1 MKFALLG
8 ADSDALALA
17 LAVARSH
24 EHQLVWAHELGEA
37 EAAVRAAAP
46 GVQIAEYWEGL
57 LDGSL
62 ADVVIVARAADQE
75 MRCEQLRKLAQA
87 QVPLIASHPAVDSML
102 VYYELDMIRQENH
115 TLLLAYTPD
124 RWHPAWR
131 QLSELVQGDDAPLG
145 TLEQVVIEH
154 AAAARDRWS
163 VLRHFVRDLES
174 ARLLCGDLTT
184 VAAMASTGVR
194 SSPEATNYGALSV
207 QMSGPSGVLV
217 RWSVAPAERRESAR
231 FHFICTRGKAALEAP
246 AGEPWR
252 LEVQHD
258 ADRPTQTFDAAEVA
272 VEALARLPDA
282 LAGDVPEELDWLF
295 ASRTMELA
303 DAVEHSIQR
312 GRSVDLHYET
322 PTEHATFKG
331 LMSGVG
337 CFLLLAG
344 LVVLVVATTAV
355 NAGVPLADYWPYLLL
370 AVLAAFLLL
379 QLLGF
384 VFPSSARRTE
394 PPELSKRS

>member
-8 ADSDALALA
+8 TDPDAFALAQ
-17 LAVARSH
+17 AVARSGQ
-24 EHQLVWAHELGEA
+24 HQLVWAHELGDG
-37 EAAVRAAAP
+37 EAAVRAVAP
-46 GVQIAEYWEGL
+46 GVQVAEHWEGL

-62 ADVVIVARAADQE
+62 AEVVIVARAVDQE
-75 MRCEQLRKLAQA
+75 LRAEQLRKLAQA
-87 QVPLIASHPAVDSML
+87 GVPLIASHPVVDSML

-115 TLLLAYTPD
+115 TLLLAYTPE
-124 RWHPAWR
+124 RWHPASR
-131 QLSELVQGDDAPLG
+131 QLRELVQGSGDALLG
-145 TLEQVVIEH
+145 PLEQVVIERSSS
-154 AAAARDRWS
+154 ARDRWP
-163 VLRHFVRDLES
+163 VIRHFVRDLEL
-174 ARLLCGDLTT
+174 ARPLCGDLTT

-194 SSPEATNYGALSV
+194 SSPDATNYGSLSV

-217 RWSVAPAERRESAR
+217 RWSVATAEGREAAR
-231 FHFICTRGKAALEAP
+231 FTFLCAAGKAVLDAP

-252 LEVQHD
+252 LEIQRN
-258 ADRPTQTFDAAEVA
+258 AQSGSQTFESTDVPAEV
-272 VEALARLPDA
+272 LARLPAA
-282 LAGDVPEELDWLF
+282 LAGEVPEELDWLS
-295 ASRTMELA
+295 AARTMELA
-303 DAVEHSIQR
+303 DAVEHSIER

-355 NAGVPLADYWPYLLL
+355 HAGVPLADYWPYLLL
-370 AVLAAFLLL
+370 AVLGVFLLL

-384 VFPSSARRTE
+384 VFPGNDRKSS
-394 PPELSKRS
+394 

>member
-1 MKFALLG
+1 MRFALLG
-8 ADSDALALA
+8 ADPDSLALA
-17 LAVARSH
+17 LAVARSR
-24 EHQLVWAHELGEA
+24 EHRLVWAYELGDA
-37 EAAVRAAAP
+37 EAVVRAAAP
-46 GVQIAEYWEGL
+46 GIDIAEHWEGL

-62 ADVVIVARAADQE
+62 ADVVMVAQAVDQQTC
-75 MRCEQLRKLAQA
+75 CEQLRKLAQA

-145 TLEQVVIEH
+145 ALEQVVIEH
-154 AAAARDRWS
+154 SVAARDRWS
-163 VLRHFVRDLES
+163 VLRHFARDMEL
-174 ARLLCGDLTT
+174 ARPLCGDLTT
-184 VAAMASTGVR
+184 VSAMASTGVR

-217 RWSVAPAERRESAR
+217 RWSVAPAEGRKSVR
-231 FHFICTRGKAALEAP
+231 FHFIGARGKAVLDAP
-246 AGEPWR
+246 IGEPWR
-252 LEVQHD
+252 LEMQQD
-258 ADRPTQTFDAAEVA
+258 TDRALQTFNAPDTVAEMLGRLN
-272 VEALARLPDA
+272 EAIR
-282 LAGDVPEELDWLF
+282 GDVPEELDWLS

-355 NAGVPLADYWPYLLL
+355 NAGVPMADYWPYLLL
-370 AVLAAFLLL
+370 AVLAVFLLL

-384 VFPSSARRTE
+384 VFPSNDRKS
-394 PPELSKRS
+394 S

>member
-8 ADSDALALA
+8 TDPDALALA
-17 LAVARSH
+17 RAVARSP
-24 EHQLVWAHELGEA
+24 EHQLVWAHELADAGD
-37 EAAVRAAAP
+37 AVRAAAP
-46 GVQIAEYWEGL
+46 VAQIAEHWEGL

-62 ADVVIVARAADQE
+62 ADVVIVARAVDQE
-75 MRCEQLRKLAQA
+75 IRGEQLRKLAQA
-87 QVPLIASHPAVDSML
+87 GVPLIASHPAVDSML

-145 TLEQVVIEH
+145 PLEQVVIEH
-154 AAAARDRWS
+154 SVAARDRWS

-174 ARLLCGDLTT
+174 ARPLCGDLTT

-194 SSPEATNYGALSV
+194 SSPQATNYGALSV

-217 RWSVAPAERRESAR
+217 RWSVAPAGGRESAR
-231 FHFICTRGKAALEAP
+231 FHFIGSRGKAVLDAP

-252 LEVQHD
+252 LEVQQD
-258 ADRPTQTFDAAEVA
+258 ADRASQTFDPPDIAAGILDRLN
-272 VEALARLPDA
+272 EARD
-282 LAGDVPEELDWLF
+282 GDVPEELDWLS

-355 NAGVPLADYWPYLLL
+355 HAGVPLADYWPYLLL
-370 AVLAAFLLL
+370 AVLAVFLLL

-384 VFPSSARRTE
+384 VFPSNDR
-394 PPELSKRS
+394 K